1 MTVFRTWV
9 TAIVFPIH
17 SISRT
22 VVRNVYVYTS
32 RQSPGSFAH
41 FPLFATTFRTSAR
54 STTHTR
60 DDDRRRPSSSSSSPP
75 GDTSAADS
83 VVKNGVKIE
92 TPWPDLSRVLNGRS
106 PLVHLCDWSFLW
118 KRICRAFFLKNS
130 EKLTDIYEKKLIL
143 QD

>member
-1 MTVFRTWV
+1 MDYDGIRTWV
-9 TAIVFPIH
+9 TTIVFPIH

-22 VVRNVYVYTS
+22 LIRNVYTS

-41 FPLFATTFRTSAR
+41 FPLFAATFRTSAR

-60 DDDRRRPSSSSSSPP
+60 DDDRRRLSSSSSP

-83 VVKNGVKIE
+83 VVKNGVKIV

-106 PLVHLCDWSFLW
+106 PLVHLCDWFFLK
-118 KRICRAFFLKNS
+118 KRICRAFF
-130 EKLTDIYEKKLIL
+130 
-143 QD
+143 